1 MISKPIEQPK
11 LKEENYSEFYES
23 GFISFIHEFLN
34 NLFKLALLNFSK
46 KKSKF
51 TLNENF
57 QKLFDDNNKNN
68 MNEFKNLV
76 EQLSQELSSIQD
88 FIDSNSKDI
97 DFSSKDINMD
107 ILIESI
113 NNCFMFCR
121 NDLNIDEI
129 IDNLIK
135 LFQRLIAKKKIK
147 SNNNSKIIITQFQN
161 YINCYLNYIDKIKS
175 ITNNTVKIEE
185 EKKNNDTQIH
195 EYIIKIKK
203 LEEEIKNYNFKLNQK
218 KNEIEE
224 EKNKNA
230 ELNQILTKKS
240 KELQIC
246 QSESDNIK
254 NILFNEIKNLN
265 NKFDESMKNM
275 EKKHSEEIK
284 NMKKKHSED
293 VEILNT
299 RMKKLEKE
307 NSVIKFR
314 TLINFLHL
322 RLKDEKLEKFQ
333 ELIKQVRHDM
343 NKLADI
349 GKDISEGLNKTI
361 ETLDNVKI
369 IVDSYE
375 LELGN
380 LDNLFG

>member
-1 MISKPIEQPK
+1 
-11 LKEENYSEFYES
+11 
-23 GFISFIHEFLN
+23 
-34 NLFKLALLNFSK
+34 
-46 KKSKF
+46 
-51 TLNENF
+51 
-57 QKLFDDNNKNN
+57 
-68 MNEFKNLV
+68 
-76 EQLSQELSSIQD
+76 
-88 FIDSNSKDI
+88 
-97 DFSSKDINMD
+97 
-107 ILIESI
+107 
-113 NNCFMFCR
+113 MFCR

-203 LEEEIKNYNFKLNQK
+203 LEEEIKNYNFTLNQK

-240 KELQIC
+240 KELQIR

-265 NKFDESMKNM
+265 NKFDESMKNMEKKHSEEIKNM

-361 ETLDNVKI
+361 EALDNVKI